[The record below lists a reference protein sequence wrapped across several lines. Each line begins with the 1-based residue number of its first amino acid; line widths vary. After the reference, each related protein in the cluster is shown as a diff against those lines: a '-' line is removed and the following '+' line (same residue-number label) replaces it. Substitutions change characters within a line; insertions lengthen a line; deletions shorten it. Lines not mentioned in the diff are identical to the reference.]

1 MNPFL
6 KRHLNWLMNL
16 WPPFL
21 GAGIRVREIRPDWK
35 AIIVEMKLR
44 KWNANVLGTH
54 YGGSLYSMADP
65 FYALMLSAQLG
76 RGYVVWDKS
85 ASIRYRKPGKGK
97 VTARFELSDVN
108 LAAIREQLKTSD
120 VAEVTFEVQI
130 RDEAGD
136 VVAEIQKVVHTKRV
150 GGDLPLTS

>member
-1 MNPFL
+1 
-6 KRHLNWLMNL
+6 
-16 WPPFL
+16 
-21 GAGIRVREIRPDWK
+21 
-35 AIIVEMKLR
+35 
-44 KWNANVLGTH
+44 
-54 YGGSLYSMADP
+54 
-65 FYALMLSAQLG
+65 
-76 RGYVVWDKS
+76 VWDKS